1 MKPAG
6 FHLFPLI
13 AAGLLAAEEPP
24 PAAPAKTSSRLAQE
38 IRTALPQFSPPPK
51 ILDQPKPGGP
61 EDDPNVLALPK
72 VTVTDKRPPGH
83 DPDLWFTNLAIQQKA
98 MAAYKQ
104 SLSDF
109 EWMLNSWHVPLFSP
123 PASARARAAY
133 EDGKYRA
140 EVERL
145 QSLIDYIATE
155 DPKASAELRFEL
167 GVMIQTQD
175 WMKRPAGM
183 SRIK

>member
-6 FHLFPLI
+6 FYLLPLI
-13 AAGLLAAEEPP
+13 VAGLLAAEEPP
-24 PAAPAKTSSRLAQE
+24 PTKTSIRLGQE
-38 IRTALPQFSPPPK
+38 IRIALPQFSPPAK
-51 ILDQPKPGGP
+51 ILDQPKPSGP

-72 VTVTDKRPPGH
+72 VTVTDQRPPGH

-145 QSLIDYIATE
+145 QSLIDQIDTI

-167 GVMIQTQD
+167 GVMRQTQD

-183 SRIK
+183 GRIK